1 MLKGMLK
8 SSVLVLLLAGIN
20 GLLWASPV
28 VVLETSLG
36 NIELTLDEKLA
47 PVSTENFLKYVDEG
61 FYEGVIFHRVIPR
74 FMVQGGGFDES
85 MTKKVNH
92 APINNEA
99 DNGLKNVRGSV
110 AMARTSQLN
119 SATSQFFINT
129 VDNGSLD
136 HRPGSFGYA
145 VFGKVSQGMKVLDL
159 IESVATKRS
168 GMHNNLPKEPIII
181 NKAYRKQK

>member
-8 SSVLVLLLAGIN
+8 GSVLVLLLAGIN
-20 GLLWASPV
+20 GLLWASPI

-47 PVSTENFLKYVDEG
+47 PLSTKNFLKYVDEG

-92 APINNEA
+92 APITNEA
-99 DNGLKNVRGSV
+99 DNGLKNVRGSI

-129 VDNGSLD
+129 VDNSSLD

-168 GMHNNLPKEPIII
+168 GMHNNLPKEPVIIS
-181 NKAYRKQK
+181 KAYRK